1 MSSLDLL
8 DYQVGLDEALAQ
20 PGPDGKPLLP
30 AGLRRQAVKEAR
42 RLVDAMAFRF
52 SLMDE
57 RPLPEDLDYLRAL
70 EAMKPPAKA
79 AQVLAR
85 RRPHYARTRR
95 RRLAT
100 TWIGLALFAS
110 LVLGV
115 AWLATSETADTL
127 ASINHSTA
135 ATQTYA
141 PNATFLVDANVTRLH
156 VDGTLLVAKGSPGV
170 IEVRLV
176 DPAGRTRVYESSAAG
191 GNVYLR
197 ENVYAPEPG
206 SWTLYVDFS
215 GAEGSARVEV
225 FGVRPT
231 R

>member
-8 DYQVGLDEALAQ
+8 DYQVGLDEALAR
-20 PGPDGKPLLP
+20 PGPDGKPLL
-30 AGLRRQAVKEAR
+30 ASALRRQAVKEAR
-42 RLVDAMAFRF
+42 RVVDAMAFRF
-52 SLMDE
+52 ALLDE

-70 EAMKPPAKA
+70 EAVKPPARA
-79 AQVLAR
+79 AEVLAR
-85 RRPHYARTRR
+85 RKGHYAKVRA
-95 RRLAT
+95 RRLVT
-100 TWIGLALFAS
+100 TWGVLAIVGA
-110 LVLGV
+110 LVAVLAV
-115 AWLATSETADTL
+115 LATSEESVTL

-135 ATQTYA
+135 TEQTYS
-141 PNATFLVDANVTRLH
+141 PNATFVVDANVTRLH
-156 VDGTLLVAKGSPGV
+156 VDGTLLLARGSTGN

-176 DPAGRTRVYESSAAG
+176 DPDGVVHDLTPTR

-197 ENVYAPEPG
+197 ENVDAPKAGE
-206 SWTLYVDFS
+206 WTLYVDFN